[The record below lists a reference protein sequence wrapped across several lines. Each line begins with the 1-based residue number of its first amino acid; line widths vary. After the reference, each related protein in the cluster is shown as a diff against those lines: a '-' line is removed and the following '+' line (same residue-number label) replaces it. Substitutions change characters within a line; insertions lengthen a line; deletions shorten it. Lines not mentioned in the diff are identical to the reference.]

1 MNVILWIAI
10 GLPLLTLTGIVICYQ
25 WISIASYPYIY
36 HSIKELPTDRKGLLL
51 GTAKLTREGNENL
64 FFSFRV
70 KKAAEL
76 YHSGKIQ
83 NIIVSGADKHAL
95 PQDQDEVDDMA
106 ISLSKHGVPHHAIIE
121 DHKGFRTWASVWQC
135 KNCYHIKNPLI
146 ISQKFHNQ
154 RAVFIARK
162 MGMHPLAIN
171 AHKVHGR
178 AGFIIILREALARV
192 KCIMDCYLF
201 TPKTS
206 K

>member
-10 GLPLLTLTGIVICYQ
+10 GLLLLILTGILICYQ
-25 WISIASYPYIY
+25 WISIVSHPYIY
-36 HSIKELPTDRKGLLL
+36 HSIENLPSGRKGLLL

-83 NIIVSGADKHAL
+83 EIIISGADKHPL
-95 PQDQDEVDDMA
+95 HKDEVDDMA
-106 ISLSKHGVPHHAIIE
+106 KSLSKQSVPYHAIRK
-121 DHKGFRTWASVWQC
+121 DHKGFRTWVSVWRC
-135 KNCYHIKNPLI
+135 KNSYNIVSPLI

-162 MGMHPLAIN
+162 MGMHPLALN
-171 AHKVHGR
+171 AQKVHGR
-178 AGFIIILREALARV
+178 AGFIIIIREALAR
-192 KCIMDCYLF
+192 
-201 TPKTS
+201 
-206 K
+206 